1 MNGDL
6 NELNNLKDI
15 LSNFAT
21 STSLR
26 VNFDKSMMIPIN
38 VSEERLEVLAS
49 SFGCAKGS
57 LPFTY
62 LGLPL
67 SVTKPSIADFWPLVS
82 KCERRLVAFSS
93 FLSEADG
100 LELTNAVMTAL
111 LTNAMCSFLLLKIV
125 IKQIDKYRK
134 HYLWRGS
141 DLNNK
146 KPPKAA

>member
-1 MNGDL
+1 
-6 NELNNLKDI
+6 
-15 LSNFAT
+15 
-21 STSLR
+21 
-26 VNFDKSMMIPIN
+26 
-38 VSEERLEVLAS
+38 
-49 SFGCAKGS
+49 
-57 LPFTY
+57 
-62 LGLPL
+62 
-67 SVTKPSIADFWPLVS
+67 LVS

-100 LELTNAVMTAL
+100 IELTNAVMTAL